1 MNSLTRYS
9 PTFSGLRREID
20 RLFDDMVR
28 TGDDEAARSALWAPR
43 TDISETEDRYVLRMD
58 MPGLSRKDLN
68 IELKD
73 DTLTVSGERKT
84 EHEENEESFHRV
96 ERSYGRFF
104 RSFTLPQASDTE
116 KVKARMK
123 EGVLTVEVPKR
134 EESKPRRIEIS

>member
-9 PTFSGLRREID
+9 PTFGSLRREID
-20 RLFDDMVR
+20 RLFDDMLR
-28 TGDDEAARSALWAPR
+28 NGDDEAARSALWAPR

-58 MPGLSRKDLN
+58 MPGLSKKDLN

-84 EHEENEESFHRV
+84 EHKENEESFHRV